1 MQKLVAILMVSTSL
15 AACGGSSSSPSDS
28 SPIALADA
36 PRELAKAFCAAEKD
50 CSPFYYSIGFANTD
64 CTASLTKQ
72 FQQATFDQIQT
83 AIDAKT
89 VKYDG
94 GLARECATALS
105 AGSCGTLDNNSP
117 DVCQKALAG
126 TVAMG
131 GDCNID
137 AECSGLS
144 RCDITGATC
153 PGKCAARASAGV
165 ACAKDSDCAL
175 GLTCSTATA
184 HCAAPAASGEACK
197 GTTAG
202 ECAAGLLCVG
212 NDDGAKREGKCM
224 TEAETL
230 TMHRGDTCDLQ
241 KGPWCTA
248 GLACVVDSAS
258 LAGLVS
264 TCHELAM
271 AGGDCGFGIPSQCPT
286 GQACPLQLSDLAT
299 GTYTAKCTALPGQAD
314 ACGSAL
320 GLARCA
326 ADLICDDVTAP
337 LKPVCITPHDLGE
350 SCSGNAVCYSQ
361 HCVGNACVPESA
373 CAK

>member
-15 AACGGSSSSPSDS
+15 AACGGSFSSPSSS

-36 PRELAKAFCAAEKD
+36 PGALAQSFCDAEKT
-50 CSPFYYSIGFANTD
+50 CSPFYYNIAYANTD

-94 GLARECATALS
+94 ELARQCATALS
-105 AGSCGTLDNNSP
+105 AGSCSNLDNNSP

-126 TVAMG
+126 TIPTG

-144 RCDITGATC
+144 RCDITGAIC

-165 ACAKDSDCAL
+165 ACGKDSDCAL

-212 NDDGAKREGKCM
+212 NDDSSKREGKCM
-224 TEAETL
+224 TEAATL
-230 TMHRGDTCDLQ
+230 TVHKGDSCDLQ
-241 KGPWCTA
+241 NGPWCTA
-248 GLACVVDSAS
+248 GLSCVVDTAS

-264 TCHELAM
+264 TCHDLASVN
-271 AGGDCGFGIPSQCPT
+271 GDCGLGIPSQCPT
-286 GQACPLQLSDLAT
+286 GQACPLQLTDLVAS
-299 GTYTAKCTALPGQAD
+299 TYTAKCAALPVEGE
-314 ACGSAL
+314 ACASAL
-320 GLARCA
+320 GLTRCA
-326 ADLICDDVTAP
+326 ANLICDDVTAP
-337 LKPVCITPHDLGE
+337 LKPICITPHDLGQ
-350 SCSGNAVCYSQ
+350 SCSGNEVCYSQ